1 MTLVKFNPADYRPVS
16 FNSFIDRFF
25 NENLPAET
33 GGVRFSP
40 SVDILEDNESF
51 EIQLAIPGLKKDEFN
66 IEIDEKTL
74 TIKGERK
81 FATEKKEKN
90 YHAVGT
96 QYGSFAR
103 SFQLPVTV
111 NEEKIFAKYEDGILH
126 VIMPKDEKKILK
138 KTIEVR

>member
-1 MTLVKFNPADYRPVS
+1 MTLSKFNPADYRPVS

-40 SVDILEDNESF
+40 SVDILEDKESF

-66 IEIDEKTL
+66 IEVDEKTL
-74 TIKGERK
+74 TVKGERK
-81 FATEKKEKN
+81 FATEKQEKN

-96 QYGSFAR
+96 QYGSFTR
-103 SFQLPVTV
+103 SFQLPATV
-111 NEEKIFAKYEDGILH
+111 SEEKISAKYEDGILH
-126 VIMPKDEKKILK
+126 VILPKDEKKILK